1 MTPLKLYQE
10 SAMGGF
16 HDILSKV
23 ISSIR
28 RFVDHDIWSMRR
40 LGDYEVWLT
49 TTYRLKFVEL
59 RRNSVENVP
68 ELILAVVLFFLLL
81 LLLLLLLL

>member
-1 MTPLKLYQE
+1 
-10 SAMGGF
+10 MGGF

-40 LGDYEVWLT
+40 LGGFDVWLT

-68 ELILAVVLFFLLL
+68 ELILVLFFCVCVFFIIIIITSNPKAL
-81 LLLLLLLL
+81 

>member
-1 MTPLKLYQE
+1 
-10 SAMGGF
+10 MGGF
-16 HDILSKV
+16 LDILSKV

-40 LGDYEVWLT
+40 LGDYDIWLT

-68 ELILAVVLFFLLL
+68 EPVILVLFFCFFIIITSNLKAL
-81 LLLLLLLL
+81 